1 MKRSN
6 ILDTTG
12 ITCFDYCE
20 DLNFIVTAGVDHR
33 VKIWDPYMPSQPLN
47 ILVGHNARVEFVCV
61 DYMTNTI
68 VSLSADNYVKVWDI
82 ADTKVT
88 QSFNANY
95 VHLQPHDVS
104 AVTFNPGDGN
114 FLIEKLEI

>member
-12 ITCFDYCE
+12 ITCFDYSE